1 MSEIVLLTKN
11 LLGVQY
17 LEKLLIDHLVLN
29 IKKIL
34 DRISIN
40 LSMMLGFH
48 RIQFP
53 RTRLIRQISHF
64 LLIIERMRLVLEEL
78 ENCK

>member
-17 LEKLLIDHLVLN
+17 LEKLLIDHLALI

-34 DRISIN
+34 DRTSIS

-48 RIQFP
+48 QIQFP
-53 RTRLIRQISHF
+53 RTRLISHF

-78 ENCK
+78 KNCK